1 MGFLKKEIMYPV
13 KDQGHN
19 QFFFKNASVTQFTS
33 IETRVWWFHSAITK
47 PVFKSNLGSASTL
60 VA

>member
-1 MGFLKKEIMYPV
+1 MGFFKKEIMYPV

-33 IETRVWWFHSAITK
+33 IETRV
-47 PVFKSNLGSASTL
+47 
-60 VA
+60 